1 MLRIAPGLPW
11 RVLSNLSKLSLSL
24 NFRTGSDF
32 SNLPGP
38 TAPHFTG
45 EERSSKGLFQ
55 GHIASERQR
64 QA

>member
-32 SNLPGP
+32 SHLHGP
-38 TAPHFTG
+38 ATPHFTG
-45 EERSSKGLFQ
+45 EERKV
-55 GHIASERQR
+55 QR
-64 QA
+64 DFSRVI